1 MLTADG
7 SERSFVLVLDNGE
20 EAFAAISRFAG
31 QEEIGGASLTA
42 IGAFSKA
49 TVGFFD
55 FSTRTYNK
63 IPIDEQSEVLSAL
76 GDIAIGDDGID
87 GPGADGLVFVV
98 QTNSSTVGGLG
109 GGIGYGGISPSQGVE
124 FDMWNND
131 AIDQGDGN
139 HVGIDV
145 NGDIGSVL
153 LKHEPERFTDG
164 RVWNAWVDYD
174 GDRKLLE
181 VR

>member
-1 MLTADG
+1 MKSRMLTADG

-76 GDIAIGDDGID
+76 GDIAIGDDGKASLHLHVVLGLSD
-87 GPGADGLVFVV
+87 GSTRGGHFIEGIVHPTLEIIIREVPAHLRRRKKADLGIALLDPGG
-98 QTNSSTVGGLG
+98 
-109 GGIGYGGISPSQGVE
+109 
-124 FDMWNND
+124 
-131 AIDQGDGN
+131 
-139 HVGIDV
+139 
-145 NGDIGSVL
+145 
-153 LKHEPERFTDG
+153 
-164 RVWNAWVDYD
+164 
-174 GDRKLLE
+174 
-181 VR
+181 

>member
-1 MLTADG
+1 MKSRILTADG
-7 SERSFVLVLDNGE
+7 SERSFVLVLENGE

-76 GDIAIGDDGID
+76 GDIAIGDDGKASLHLHVVLGLSD
-87 GPGADGLVFVV
+87 G
-98 QTNSSTVGGLG
+98 STRGGHFIE
-109 GGIGYGGISPSQGVE
+109 GIVRPTLEIVIHETP
-124 FDMWNND
+124 
-131 AIDQGDGN
+131 AHLRRRKQGDL
-139 HVGIDV
+139 GIA
-145 NGDIGSVL
+145 L
-153 LKHEPERFTDG
+153 LDPG
-164 RVWNAWVDYD
+164 
-174 GDRKLLE
+174 G
-181 VR
+181 